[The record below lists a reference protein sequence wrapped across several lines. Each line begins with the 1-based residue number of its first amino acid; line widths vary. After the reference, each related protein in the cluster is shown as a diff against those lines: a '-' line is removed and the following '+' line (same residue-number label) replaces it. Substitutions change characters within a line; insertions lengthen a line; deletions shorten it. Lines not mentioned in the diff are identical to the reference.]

1 MLLSTVFL
9 SVTAGVAADRAVEID
24 RINKDASLPW
34 TAGASQR
41 FPATSSTEAALAAM
55 RPLLGSAGNATER
68 KARLRALAH
77 AGNIGFKARNTHLTS
92 TGPTPPV
99 PDAFDSAVNWPKC
112 AKVISDIRDQS
123 NCGCCWAFSSA
134 EAASDRLCI
143 ATNGSIQLPLSAQ
156 ELCFCANNDGC
167 GEGFPEN
174 FTLPHCHH
182 YGPQGADP
190 YPAEGSAGCPDVKS
204 SPACPKQCD
213 STATLPYANF
223 EEYRYVPA

>member
-1 MLLSTVFL
+1 
-9 SVTAGVAADRAVEID
+9 
-24 RINKDASLPW
+24 
-34 TAGASQR
+34 
-41 FPATSSTEAALAAM
+41 M

-99 PDAFDSAVNWPKC
+99 PDAFDSAVNWQVSKIVYMPHMRGAGAPLHRGYLCSGALLSDADVRSTMRRRSFSRSISRPKC

-174 FTLPHCHH
+174 AWAYVTTLSRAPSPH
-182 YGPQGADP
+182 
-190 YPAEGSAGCPDVKS
+190 SLRFLIVW
-204 SPACPKQCD
+204 
-213 STATLPYANF
+213 
-223 EEYRYVPA
+223 